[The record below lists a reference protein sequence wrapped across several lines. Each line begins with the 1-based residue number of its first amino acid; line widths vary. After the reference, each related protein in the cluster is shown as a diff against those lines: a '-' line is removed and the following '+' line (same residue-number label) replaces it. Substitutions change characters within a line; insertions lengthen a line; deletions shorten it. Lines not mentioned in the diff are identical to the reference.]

1 MSEFM
6 GLIRGVYDAK
16 ADGFLP
22 GRLCTDSFTHHCC
35 TCLFGTLP
43 DGQPLDAC
51 LRQEAAAAVATHF
64 SACCSIHP
72 LVQYQIQKLPSRC
85 LPRMFRWRQ
94 PPFVHDSTWT

>member
-35 TCLFGTLP
+35 TYLFGTLP
-43 DGQPLDAC
+43 DGQSLNAC
-51 LRQEAAAAVATHF
+51 LQQEAAAAVATHF
-64 SACCSIHP
+64 SACCSMHP
-72 LVQYQIQKLPSRC
+72 RVQYQVPLKVALSLPSPHAQVAPASIRA
-85 LPRMFRWRQ
+85 
-94 PPFVHDSTWT
+94 